1 MVHALLARQLKRVG
15 GSPELLPARIEDWQ
29 RLLERISQ
37 FYTGAEQ
44 ERYLLERAL
53 NVSSAEMEAL
63 SSRLAEE
70 RDTLTATLRSL
81 GDGVSALDQ
90 EGRVVLLNPEG
101 QRLLGWNESELL
113 GQFLLPAISPVGL
126 TGDRSASL
134 HNLLGGGLSLRN
146 EDGVF
151 LRRDGTLLP
160 VAYVLAPLA
169 REDSLGGAVL
179 VFRDMSER
187 LRAREAETQL
197 IRSEVARSE
206 AEASQ
211 QRLHSLVQNA
221 RDLIVI
227 LDADSRITY
236 VSPAAE
242 QVWAYAP
249 DALLGTAFGHL
260 VHAEDRAAAGGVLA
274 EAHRRP
280 GTNLDGE
287 MRLHHADGAWRDC
300 EVIVTNRF
308 GQPAVH
314 GIVLTCHDITERKA
328 YEQQLTRMAFRDSLT
343 GLANRALLLDR
354 LERALDSSHRHDQ
367 AVAVVFLD
375 LDNFKVVNDSLGHEQ
390 GDTLLIEVAKRL
402 EGCLRA
408 GDTAARLGGDEFT
421 LLLEDAS
428 HADAVAVAER
438 VVAALC
444 SPIQL
449 ADRSVVVSGS
459 LGVALST
466 PSSRERPETLL
477 RRADLAMY
485 QAKAEGKARWAVFD
499 PSLETRALERLELE
513 GDLRHALDQDEFRL
527 VYQPILSLGDSRIVE
542 VEALVRWWH
551 PSRGVV
557 SPLQFIPVAEETG
570 VIESLGV
577 WVLEQACRQ
586 ALAWQEQYPSDPPLV
601 VGVNLS
607 ARQLQQPDLVVLV
620 ERIVRDVGIPPSTL
634 KLEITESAIM
644 QDPDAATR
652 TLQALKDLG
661 IRLAVDDF
669 GTGYSSLSYL
679 KRFPV
684 DTLKIDRSFIEG
696 VGRDNNDTAIVR
708 SIIDLASTLGMT
720 VTAEGVE
727 TPTQQ
732 WCLLQLG
739 CDRVQ
744 GYLFA
749 KPLPAQEMADLLA
762 ADRRTASA
770 PAAA

>member
-1 MVHALLARQLKRVG
+1 MVHPLLTRQLKRLG
-15 GSPELLPARIEDWQ
+15 GSPELLPGRLEDWQ
-29 RLLERISQ
+29 QLLERISQ
-37 FYTGAEQ
+37 FYAGAEQ

-101 QRLLGWNESELL
+101 QRLLGWNETELL
-113 GQFLLPAISPVGL
+113 GLSLLPTILPGGQ
-126 TGDRSASL
+126 TGDGSASL
-134 HNLLGGGLSLRN
+134 HELLRGGLAHRN

-151 LRRDGTLLP
+151 LRKDGTLLP

-169 REDSLGGAVL
+169 REDSHGGAVL

-187 LRAREAETQL
+187 LRALEAETQL
-197 IRSEVARSE
+197 IRSEAARSE

-227 LDADSRITY
+227 VDADSRITY

-249 DALLGTAFGHL
+249 DALLGTAFGQL
-260 VHAEDRAAAGGVLA
+260 VHADDRVTAGSVLA
-274 EAHRRP
+274 EAHRQP

-287 MRLHHADGAWRDC
+287 MRLHYADGAWRDC
-300 EVIVTNRF
+300 EITVTNRF

-354 LERALDSSHRHDQ
+354 LERALDSSYRHGQ

-390 GDTLLIEVAKRL
+390 GDTLLVEVANRL
-402 EGCLRA
+402 DGCLRA

-421 LLLEDAS
+421 LLLEHAS
-428 HADAVAVAER
+428 EADAVTLAGR
-438 VVAALC
+438 VVEALR
-444 SPIQL
+444 SPVQL

-466 PSSRERPETLL
+466 PSSKERPETLL

-485 QAKAEGKARWAVFD
+485 QAKAEGKGRWAVFD

-513 GDLRHALDQDEFRL
+513 GDLRHALAHDEFRL
-527 VYQPILSLGDSRIVE
+527 VYQPIVSLGDNRIVE
-542 VEALVRWWH
+542 VEALLRWWH

-557 SPLQFIPVAEETG
+557 SPLQFIPLAEETG

-586 ALAWQEQYPSDPPLV
+586 ARAWQDQYPSDPPLV
-601 VGVNLS
+601 MGVNLS
-607 ARQLQQPDLVVLV
+607 ARQLQQPDLLALV
-620 ERIVRDVGIPPSTL
+620 ERILREVGIAPSTL

-679 KRFPV
+679 RRFPV
-684 DTLKIDRSFIEG
+684 DTLKIDRSFIDG
-696 VGRDNNDTAIVR
+696 IGRDNHDTALVR
-708 SIIDLASTLGMT
+708 SIIGLANMLGLT

-732 WCLLQLG
+732 WCLQQLG

-749 KPLPAQEMADLLA
+749 KPLPAPEMADLLS
-762 ADRRTASA
+762 ADRRTEK
-770 PAAA
+770 AAAA

>member
-1 MVHALLARQLKRVG
+1 VIHALLARQLKRVG
-15 GSPELLPARIEDWQ
+15 GSPEQPPARVEDWQ
-29 RLLERISQ
+29 QLLERISQ
-37 FYTGAEQ
+37 FYAGAEQ

-70 RDTLTATLRSL
+70 RDTLTAILRSL
-81 GDGVSALDQ
+81 GDGVSALDAD
-90 EGRVVLLNPEG
+90 GRVVLLNPEG
-101 QRLLGWNESELL
+101 QRLLGWQESELI
-113 GQFLLPAISPVGL
+113 GQPLLPTLLPAGSSAAGH
-126 TGDRSASL
+126 ASL
-134 HNLLGGGLSLRN
+134 HDLLGSGLSHRN
-146 EDGVF
+146 EEGLF
-151 LRRDGTLLP
+151 LRQDGTLLP
-160 VAYVLAPLA
+160 VAYVLAPLV
-169 REDSLGGAVL
+169 REDTLDGAVL

-197 IRSEVARSE
+197 IRSEAARAE

-227 LDADSRITY
+227 LDADSRVTY

-242 QVWAYAP
+242 QVWGYAP

-260 VHAEDRAAAGGVLA
+260 VHAEDRATAGGALA
-274 EAHRRP
+274 EAYRQPR
-280 GTNLDGE
+280 TNLDAE
-287 MRLHHADGAWRDC
+287 LRLRYADGAWRDC
-300 EVIVTNRF
+300 AVTVTNRL
-308 GQPAVH
+308 GQSGVD

-328 YEQQLTRMAFRDSLT
+328 YEQQLARLAFRDSLT

-354 LERALDSSHRHDQ
+354 LERALDGSHRHERS
-367 AVAVVFLD
+367 VAVVFLD

-390 GDTLLIEVAKRL
+390 GDKLLVEVANRL

-421 LLLEDAS
+421 LLLEDATQ
-428 HADAVAVAER
+428 ADAVTVAER
-438 VVAALC
+438 VVDRLRP
-444 SPIQL
+444 PIQL
-449 ADRSVVVSGS
+449 GDRSVVVSGS

-466 PSSRERPETLL
+466 PGSRERPEALL
-477 RRADLAMY
+477 RKADLAMY

-499 PSLETRALERLELE
+499 PSLEARALERLELE
-513 GDLRHALDQDEFRL
+513 SDLRHALGQDEFRL
-527 VYQPILSLGDSRIVE
+527 VYQPILSLADSRIVE
-542 VEALVRWWH
+542 VEVLLRWWH
-551 PSRGVV
+551 PSRGIV

-570 VIESLGV
+570 VIEPLGE

-586 ALAWQEQYPSDPPLV
+586 AWEWQAHYPSNPPLV
-601 VGVNLS
+601 MSVNLS
-607 ARQLQQPDLVVLV
+607 ARQLQQADLVARI
-620 ERIVRDVGIPPSTL
+620 ERIVRDVGIDPSTL

-644 QDPDAATR
+644 QDPEAATR
-652 TLQALKDLG
+652 TLRALKDLG

-684 DTLKIDRSFIEG
+684 DTLKIDRSFIDG
-696 VGRDNNDTAIVR
+696 IGRDKHDTAIVR
-708 SIIDLASTLGMT
+708 SIISLARTLDLT
-720 VTAEGVE
+720 VTAEGIE

-732 WCLLQLG
+732 WCLQQLG
-739 CDRVQ
+739 CDRAQ

-749 KPLPAQEMADLLA
+749 KPMPARDLADLLA
-762 ADRRTASA
+762 ADRRADSATAA
-770 PAAA
+770 